1 MTRRRLEIA
10 AVMVLCVA
18 VALAGFYFL
27 VDVARDLE
35 IRAVTGLLALMG
47 ERRASVVDRHY
58 LQILPFRGL
67 AFRAYVTPFCS
78 ALVSVLALGCIA
90 MFVLR
95 GPLWRRAASFATAA
109 AAVFAGNVVRITLSV
124 YAGLR
129 FGASS
134 LVLFHDWAGTIFG
147 LLYTMY
153 GFFLMLWL
161 LLPSAKSDKLVRA
174 ARVSDVL

>member
-1 MTRRRLEIA
+1 MTRRRLETA
-10 AVMVLCVA
+10 AVLILCVS
-18 VALAGFYFL
+18 VALAAFYLL

-35 IRAVTGLLALMG
+35 IRTVTGFLALMNDH
-47 ERRASVVDRHY
+47 RTTVVDRHY
-58 LQILPFRGL
+58 LQILPSHGL

-78 ALVSVLALGCIA
+78 ALVSIVALGCIA
-90 MFVLR
+90 LFVLR
-95 GPLWRRAASFATAA
+95 GPLWRRTASFAAAA
-109 AAVFAGNVVRITLSV
+109 AAVFLGNVVRITLSV

-134 LVLFHDWAGTIFG
+134 LVLFHDWAGTLFG
-147 LLYTMY
+147 LFYTVY

-161 LLPSAKSDKLVRA
+161 LLPSAKDDKLVRA